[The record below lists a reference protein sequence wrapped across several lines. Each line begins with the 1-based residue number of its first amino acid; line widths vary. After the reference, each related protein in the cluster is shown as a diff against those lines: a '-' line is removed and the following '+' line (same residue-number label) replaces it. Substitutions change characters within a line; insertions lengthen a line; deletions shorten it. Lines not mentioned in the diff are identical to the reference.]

1 MRKQYG
7 VHYKYNRAKQTVGSK
22 LFVQTPR
29 SAATTTRKLT
39 LQAKLNK
46 LLLCFRHCQLTTTQ
60 QSETPFLRRQDWAT
74 RRRKQHEP
82 KRSNHNKKGPASP
95 I

>member
-1 MRKQYG
+1 MSKQYG
-7 VHYKYNRAKQTVGSK
+7 VHYKYNRAKQT
-22 LFVQTPR
+22 PR
-29 SAATTTRKLT
+29 SAAATTTRKLT

-60 QSETPFLRRQDWAT
+60 QSETPFFRRQDWAT